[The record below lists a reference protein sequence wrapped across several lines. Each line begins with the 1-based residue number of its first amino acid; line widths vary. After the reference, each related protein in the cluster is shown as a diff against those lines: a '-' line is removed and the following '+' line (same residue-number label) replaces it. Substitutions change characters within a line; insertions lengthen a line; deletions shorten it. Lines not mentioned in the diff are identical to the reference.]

1 MKRKVIMSISI
12 FVVLFVSA
20 WTINEHMKRNY
31 IKFVIKDTEP
41 IADYL
46 LSPTEVKAEEIDTWN
61 FKPREYIKIR
71 KREQ

>member
-1 MKRKVIMSISI
+1 MKRKVMISISI

-20 WTINEHMKRNY
+20 WIMNEQMKRNY

-41 IADYL
+41 MADYIF
-46 LSPTEVKAEEIDTWN
+46 SPTEVEAEEVDTWN

-71 KREQ
+71 KRE